1 LIKRNIMDLKMK
13 DIIDLFEVPE
23 KTILQWIIE
32 KKMPSYKIKN
42 QYFFNKAEVNEWILK
57 NNIAVSEKILDLA
70 LTNRP
75 VSLIDL
81 IKKGGVH
88 YGIKGT
94 NVRKVIDDVVNTI
107 PIPKSTDNDT
117 VRASLILR
125 EEMMTTAVGKGIALP
140 HPRNPIISD
149 IDEES
154 VSICFLKNPIEYGA
168 LDGRPV
174 QVLFIIIS
182 SNAKRHLEILSKISF
197 LCKQEDFLKTLNE
210 KPQKDVFLKYM
221 DRIEKEWKAR

>member
-1 LIKRNIMDLKMK
+1 MDLKMK
-13 DIIDLFEVPE
+13 DIIDLFDVPE
-23 KTILQWIIE
+23 KTIVQWINE

-42 QYFFNKAEVNEWILK
+42 QYYFNKAEVNEWILK
-57 NNIAVSEKILDLA
+57 NDIAVSEKILGLA

-81 IKKGGVH
+81 IKKGDVH
-88 YGIKGT
+88 YGIKGKT
-94 NVRKVIDDVVNTI
+94 VREVIDEVVDTI
-107 PIPKSTDNDT
+107 PIPKSADSDT
-117 VRASLILR
+117 VRASLLQR

-154 VSICFLKNPIEYGA
+154 VSICFLKNQIDYGA
-168 LDGRPV
+168 LDGEPV

-197 LCKQEDFLKTLNE
+197 LCKQDDFLKTLKD
-210 KPQKDVFLKYM
+210 KPQKEVLLYYIE
-221 DRIEKEWKAR
+221 RAEKEWRAR

>member
-1 LIKRNIMDLKMK
+1 MDLKMK
-13 DIIDLFEVPE
+13 DIIDLLEVPE
-23 KTILQWIIE
+23 KTIVQWINE

-42 QYFFNKAEVNEWILK
+42 QYYFNKAEVNEWILK

-81 IKKGGVH
+81 IKKGDVH
-88 YGIKGT
+88 YGIKGST
-94 NVRKVIDDVVNTI
+94 VREVIDDVVKTI
-107 PIPKSTDNDT
+107 PIPKSADVDT
-117 VRASLILR
+117 VRASLLQR

-154 VSICFLKNPIEYGA
+154 VSICFLKNPIDYGA
-168 LDGRPV
+168 LDGEPV

-197 LCKQEDFLKTLNE
+197 LCKQEDFLKTLND
-210 KPQKDVFLKYM
+210 KPQKEVFLYYIE
-221 DRIEKEWKAR
+221 RVEKEWRAR

>member
-1 LIKRNIMDLKMK
+1 MDLKMK
-13 DIIDLFEVPE
+13 DIIDLLEVPE
-23 KTILQWIIE
+23 KTIIQWIND

-81 IKKGGVH
+81 IKKGDVH
-88 YGIKGT
+88 YGIIGST
-94 NVRKVIDDVVNTI
+94 VREVIDDVVRTI
-107 PIPKSTDNDT
+107 PIPKSADIDT
-117 VRASLILR
+117 VRASLLQR

-140 HPRNPIISD
+140 HPRNQIISD

-154 VSICFLKNPIEYGA
+154 VSICFLKNPIDYGA
-168 LDGRPV
+168 LDGEPV
-174 QVLFIIIS
+174 KVLFIIIS

-197 LCKQEDFLKTLNE
+197 LCKQEDFLKTLND
-210 KPQKDVFLKYM
+210 KPQKEVFLYY
-221 DRIEKEWKAR
+221 IERV

>member
-1 LIKRNIMDLKMK
+1 MDLKMK
-13 DIIDLFEVPE
+13 DIIDLFDVPE
-23 KTILQWIIE
+23 KTIVQWINE

-42 QYFFNKAEVNEWILK
+42 QYYFNKAEVNEWILK
-57 NNIAVSEKILDLA
+57 NDIAVSEKILGLA

-81 IKKGGVH
+81 IKKGDVH
-88 YGIKGT
+88 YGIKGKT
-94 NVRKVIDDVVNTI
+94 VREVIDEVVDTI
-107 PIPKSTDNDT
+107 PIPKSADSDT
-117 VRASLILR
+117 VRASLLQR

-154 VSICFLKNPIEYGA
+154 VSICFLKNQIDYGA
-168 LDGRPV
+168 LDGEPV

-197 LCKQEDFLKTLNE
+197 LCKQDDFLKTL
-210 KPQKDVFLKYM
+210 
-221 DRIEKEWKAR
+221 

>member
-1 LIKRNIMDLKMK
+1 MDLKMK
-13 DIIDLFEVPE
+13 DIIDLFDVPE
-23 KTILQWIIE
+23 KTIVQWIND

-42 QYFFNKAEVNEWILK
+42 QYYFNKAEVNEWILK

-81 IKKGGVH
+81 IKKGDVH

-94 NVRKVIDDVVNTI
+94 TVRKVIDDVVNTI
-107 PIPKSTDNDT
+107 PIPKSSDKDT
-117 VRASLILR
+117 VRSSLLLR

-197 LCKQEDFLKTLNE
+197 LCKQDDFLKTLND
-210 KPQKDVFLKYM
+210 KPQKDVFLKYI
-221 DRIEKEWKAR
+221 DRIEKEWRAR

>member
-1 LIKRNIMDLKMK
+1 MK
-13 DIIDLFEVPE
+13 DIIDLLEVPE
-23 KTILQWIIE
+23 KTIIQWIND

-81 IKKGGVH
+81 IKKGDVH
-88 YGIKGT
+88 YGIIGST
-94 NVRKVIDDVVNTI
+94 VREVIDDVVRTI
-107 PIPKSTDNDT
+107 PIPKSADIDT
-117 VRASLILR
+117 VRASLLQR

-154 VSICFLKNPIEYGA
+154 VSICFLKNPIDYGA
-168 LDGRPV
+168 LDGEPV
-174 QVLFIIIS
+174 KVLFIIIS

-197 LCKQEDFLKTLNE
+197 LCKQEDFLKTLND
-210 KPQKDVFLKYM
+210 KPQKEVFLYYIE
-221 DRIEKEWKAR
+221 RVEKEWRAR

>member
-1 LIKRNIMDLKMK
+1 MDFKMK
-13 DIIDLFEVPE
+13 DIINLFEVPE
-23 KTILQWIIE
+23 KTVVQWINE

-42 QYFFNKAEVNEWILK
+42 QYYFNKAEVNEWILK

-75 VSLIDL
+75 VSLVDL
-81 IKKGGVH
+81 IKKGDVH

-94 NVRKVIDDVVNTI
+94 TVREVIEDVVRTI
-107 PIPKSTDNDT
+107 PKPKSADADT
-117 VRASLILR
+117 VRASLMQR

-154 VSICFLKNPIEYGA
+154 VSICFLKGPVDYGA
-168 LDGRPV
+168 LDGEPV
-174 QVLFIIIS
+174 QALFVIIS

-197 LCKQEDFLKTLNE
+197 LCKQDDFMKTLKD
-210 KPQKDVFLKYM
+210 KPQKKALLGHIERV
-221 DRIEKEWKAR
+221 EKEWSAR

>member
-1 LIKRNIMDLKMK
+1 MR
-13 DIIDLFEVPE
+13 
-23 KTILQWIIE
+23 
-32 KKMPSYKIKN
+32 KKCRHTIKN
-42 QYFFNKAEVNEWILK
+42 QYYFNKAEVNEWILK
-57 NNIAVSEKILDLA
+57 NDIAVSEKILDLA

-81 IKKGGVH
+81 IKKGDVH
-88 YGIKGT
+88 YGIKGKT
-94 NVRKVIDDVVNTI
+94 VREVIDEVVDTI
-107 PIPKSTDNDT
+107 PIPKSADSDT
-117 VRASLILR
+117 VRASLLQR

-154 VSICFLKNPIEYGA
+154 VSICFLKNQIDYGA
-168 LDGRPV
+168 LDGAPV

-197 LCKQEDFLKTLNE
+197 LCKQDDFLKTLQD
-210 KPQKDVFLKYM
+210 KPQKEVLLYYIE
-221 DRIEKEWKAR
+221 RAEKEWRAR

>member
-1 LIKRNIMDLKMK
+1 MDLKMK
-13 DIIDLFEVPE
+13 DIIDLLEVPE
-23 KTILQWIIE
+23 KTIIQWIND

-42 QYFFNKAEVNEWILK
+42 QYFFNKAEVNERILK

-81 IKKGGVH
+81 IKKGDVH
-88 YGIKGT
+88 YGIIGST
-94 NVRKVIDDVVNTI
+94 VREVIDDVVRTI
-107 PIPKSTDNDT
+107 PIPKSADIDT
-117 VRASLILR
+117 VRASLLQR

-154 VSICFLKNPIEYGA
+154 VSICFLKNPIDYGA
-168 LDGRPV
+168 LDGEPV
-174 QVLFIIIS
+174 KVLFIIIS

-197 LCKQEDFLKTLNE
+197 LCKQEDFLKTLND
-210 KPQKDVFLKYM
+210 KPQKEVFLYYIE
-221 DRIEKEWKAR
+221 RVEKEWRAR

>member
-1 LIKRNIMDLKMK
+1 MDLKMK
-13 DIIDLFEVPE
+13 DIIDLFDVPE
-23 KTILQWIIE
+23 KTIVQWINE

-42 QYFFNKAEVNEWILK
+42 QYYFNKAEVNEWILK
-57 NNIAVSEKILDLA
+57 NDIAISEKILDLA

-81 IKKGGVH
+81 IKKGDVH
-88 YGIKGT
+88 YGIKGST
-94 NVRKVIDDVVNTI
+94 VREAIDEVVDTI
-107 PIPKSTDNDT
+107 PIPKSAGSDT
-117 VRASLILR
+117 VRASLLQR
-125 EEMMTTAVGKGIALP
+125 EEMMTTAVGRGIALP

-154 VSICFLKNPIEYGA
+154 VSICFLKNQIDYGA
-168 LDGRPV
+168 LDGEPV

-197 LCKQEDFLKTLNE
+197 LCKQDDFLKTLKD
-210 KPQKDVFLKYM
+210 KPQKEVLLYYIE
-221 DRIEKEWKAR
+221 RAEKEWRAR

>member
-1 LIKRNIMDLKMK
+1 LL
-13 DIIDLFEVPE
+13 EVPE
-23 KTILQWIIE
+23 KTIIQWIND

-81 IKKGGVH
+81 IKKGDVH
-88 YGIKGT
+88 YGIIGST
-94 NVRKVIDDVVNTI
+94 VREVIDDVVRTI
-107 PIPKSTDNDT
+107 PIPKSADIDT
-117 VRASLILR
+117 VRASLLQR

-154 VSICFLKNPIEYGA
+154 VSICFLKNPIDYGA
-168 LDGRPV
+168 LDGEPV
-174 QVLFIIIS
+174 KVLFIIIS

-197 LCKQEDFLKTLNE
+197 LCKQEDFLKTLND
-210 KPQKDVFLKYM
+210 KPQKEVFLYYIE
-221 DRIEKEWKAR
+221 RVEKEWRAR

>member
-1 LIKRNIMDLKMK
+1 MK
-13 DIIDLFEVPE
+13 DIIDLLEVPE
-23 KTILQWIIE
+23 KTIIQWIND

-81 IKKGGVH
+81 IKKGDVH
-88 YGIKGT
+88 YGIIGST
-94 NVRKVIDDVVNTI
+94 VREVIDDVVRTI
-107 PIPKSTDNDT
+107 PIPKSADIDT
-117 VRASLILR
+117 VRASLLQR

-154 VSICFLKNPIEYGA
+154 VSICFLKNPIDYGA
-168 LDGRPV
+168 LDGEPV
-174 QVLFIIIS
+174 KVLFIIIS

-197 LCKQEDFLKTLNE
+197 LCKQEDFLKTLNY
-210 KPQKDVFLKYM
+210 KPQKEVFLYYIE
-221 DRIEKEWKAR
+221 RVEKEWRAR

>member
-1 LIKRNIMDLKMK
+1 MYLKMK
-13 DIIDLFEVPE
+13 DIIDLLEVPE
-23 KTILQWIIE
+23 KTIIQWIND

-81 IKKGGVH
+81 IKKGDVH
-88 YGIKGT
+88 YGIIGST
-94 NVRKVIDDVVNTI
+94 VREVIDDVVRTI
-107 PIPKSTDNDT
+107 PIPKSADIDT
-117 VRASLILR
+117 VRASLLQR

-154 VSICFLKNPIEYGA
+154 VSICFLKNPIDYGA
-168 LDGRPV
+168 LDGEPV
-174 QVLFIIIS
+174 KVLFIIIS

-197 LCKQEDFLKTLNE
+197 LCKQEDFLKTLND
-210 KPQKDVFLKYM
+210 KPQKEVFLYYIE
-221 DRIEKEWKAR
+221 RVEKEWRAR

>member
-1 LIKRNIMDLKMK
+1 MDLKLK
-13 DIIDLFEVPE
+13 DIIDLFDVPE
-23 KTILQWIIE
+23 KTIIQWINE

-42 QYFFNKAEVNEWILK
+42 QYYFNKAEVNEWILK
-57 NNIAVSEKILDLA
+57 NNIAVSEKILDLV
-70 LTNRP
+70 LTKRP

-81 IKKGGVH
+81 IKKGDVH

-94 NVRKVIDDVVNTI
+94 NVRDVIDDVVNTI
-107 PIPKSTDNDT
+107 PIPKSADKDT
-117 VRASLILR
+117 VRASLLQR

-149 IDEES
+149 IDDES

-168 LDGRPV
+168 LDGEPV
-174 QVLFIIIS
+174 RVLFIIIS

-197 LCKQEDFLKTLNE
+197 LCKQDDFLKTLKD
-210 KPQKDVFLKYM
+210 KPLKEVFLYYIE
-221 DRIEKEWKAR
+221 RVEKEWRAK

>member
-1 LIKRNIMDLKMK
+1 MYNGSMKKR
-13 DIIDLFEVPE
+13 
-23 KTILQWIIE
+23 
-32 KKMPSYKIKN
+32 MPSYKIKN
-42 QYFFNKAEVNEWILK
+42 QYYFNKAEVNEWILK

-81 IKKGGVH
+81 IKKGDVH

-94 NVRKVIDDVVNTI
+94 NVREVIEDVVDTI
-107 PIPKSTDNDT
+107 PIPKSADKDT
-117 VRASLILR
+117 VRASLLQR

-149 IDEES
+149 IDDES
-154 VSICFLKNPIEYGA
+154 VSICFLKKPVDYGA
-168 LDGRPV
+168 LDEEPV

-197 LCKQEDFLKTLNE
+197 LCKQEDFLKTLKD
-210 KPQKDVFLKYM
+210 KPQKRVFLHYI
-221 DRIEKEWKAR
+221 DRVEKEWGAR

>member
-1 LIKRNIMDLKMK
+1 MDLKMK
-13 DIIDLFEVPE
+13 DIIDLLEVPE
-23 KTILQWIIE
+23 KTIIQWIND

-42 QYFFNKAEVNEWILK
+42 QYFFNKAEVNECILK

-81 IKKGGVH
+81 IKKGDVH
-88 YGIKGT
+88 YGIIGST
-94 NVRKVIDDVVNTI
+94 VREVIDDVVRTI
-107 PIPKSTDNDT
+107 PIPKSADIDT
-117 VRASLILR
+117 VRASLLQR

-154 VSICFLKNPIEYGA
+154 VSICFLKNPIDYGA
-168 LDGRPV
+168 LDGEPV
-174 QVLFIIIS
+174 KVLFIIIS

-197 LCKQEDFLKTLNE
+197 LCKQEDFLKTLND
-210 KPQKDVFLKYM
+210 KPQKEVFLYYIE
-221 DRIEKEWKAR
+221 RVEKEWRAR

>member
-1 LIKRNIMDLKMK
+1 MDLKMK
-13 DIIDLFEVPE
+13 DIIDLLDVPE
-23 KTILQWIIE
+23 KTIIQWINE
-32 KKMPSYKIKN
+32 KRMPSYKIKN
-42 QYFFNKAEVNEWILK
+42 QYYFNKAEVNEWILK

-81 IKKGGVH
+81 IKKGDVH

-94 NVRKVIDDVVNTI
+94 TVLKVIDDVVATI
-107 PIPKSTDNDT
+107 PIPKSADKDT

-125 EEMMTTAVGKGIALP
+125 EEMMTTAVGRGIALP

-154 VSICFLKNPIEYGA
+154 VSVCFLKKPVDYGA
-168 LDGRPV
+168 LDGEPV
-174 QVLFIIIS
+174 RVLFVIIS

-197 LCKQEDFLKTLNE
+197 LSKQDDFIKTLND
-210 KPQKDVFLKYM
+210 KPQKDVFLSYI

>member
-1 LIKRNIMDLKMK
+1 MDLKMK
-13 DIIDLFEVPE
+13 DIIDLFDVPE
-23 KTILQWIIE
+23 KTILQWINE

-42 QYFFNKAEVNEWILK
+42 QYYFNKAEVNEWILR
-57 NNIAVSEKILDLA
+57 NDIAVSEKILDLA

-81 IKKGGVH
+81 ITRGDVYYDIEGK
-88 YGIKGT
+88 T
-94 NVRKVIDDVVNTI
+94 VREVIDAVVNTI
-107 PIPKSTDNDT
+107 PIPKSTDKDT
-117 VRASLILR
+117 VRSSLLQR

-154 VSICFLKNPIEYGA
+154 VSICFLKNPIDYGA
-168 LDGRPV
+168 LDSEPV
-174 QVLFIIIS
+174 QALFTIIS

-197 LCKQEDFLKTLNE
+197 LCKQDDFLKTLKD
-210 KPQKDVFLKYM
+210 KPKKEVLFYFIE
-221 DRIEKEWKAR
+221 RVEKEWGSR